1 MSALRD
7 LLRFTAAE
15 TLLRPTAVLR
25 SSALTP
31 AVSGTAGRTT
41 KPARWCCCNVES
53 STTFKSRQASQQTRS
68 LTGHNSCE
76 STVCATPSTA
86 FARQD
91 VRGLGSHSLSTQ
103 CRAAHTEAQHQ
114 KASAAFDEQADEDDT
129 DLIGDDVTDDE
140 DSLDD
145 DELQQMLQDN
155 EADAGAMTD
164 TANTDWGAKG
174 LLVTQQILQQDDMQE
189 LALFSLMASPKHKQ
203 LKIRLDKPEDEY
215 GSPSLDE
222 IALFSRHFSEEYHR
236 AVGEAAE
243 EVAVEV
249 SSPGA
254 ERQVRVPQDL
264 PRFQH
269 LPMLVTFQLQDSNKV
284 DTKVMELVEYNEA
297 DSTAEWK
304 LADVR
309 QNRSGKGVSKLSK
322 KQSGQRWKVA
332 VEALQKVN
340 LHLEV

>member
-1 MSALRD
+1 MSSHRQHSKVARD
-7 LLRFTAAE
+7 
-15 TLLRPTAVLR
+15 
-25 SSALTP
+25 
-31 AVSGTAGRTT
+31 
-41 KPARWCCCNVES
+41 
-53 STTFKSRQASQQTRS
+53 
-68 LTGHNSCE
+68 
-76 STVCATPSTA
+76 
-86 FARQD
+86 
-91 VRGLGSHSLSTQ
+91 LGSHSLSTQ

-114 KASAAFDEQADEDDT
+114 EASIASDGQADGDDNDLIENGMIDDEDD
-129 DLIGDDVTDDE
+129 
-140 DSLDD
+140 LDD

-174 LLVTQQILQQDDMQE
+174 LLVVQQVLQQDGMQE

-236 AVGEAAE
+236 AIGEAAE
-243 EVAVEV
+243 EIAVEV

-254 ERQVRVPQDL
+254 ERQVRLPQDL
-264 PRFQH
+264 QRFQH

-322 KQSGQRWKVA
+322 KQLGQRWKVA
-332 VEALQKVN
+332 LEAMQKVN